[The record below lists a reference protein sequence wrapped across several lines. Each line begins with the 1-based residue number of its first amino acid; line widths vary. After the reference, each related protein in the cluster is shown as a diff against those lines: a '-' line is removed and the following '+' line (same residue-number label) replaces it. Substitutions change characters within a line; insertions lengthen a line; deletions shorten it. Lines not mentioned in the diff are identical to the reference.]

1 MKKYILST
9 LLAIITISLIV
20 STVSIF
26 QPIPSVHGEEN
37 QNSTLTSNKN
47 EQNSSN
53 MDQTKSPL
61 LFKTENNA
69 VSIKIN
75 WNKEIQ
81 IGTPLIFFIEF
92 THPFSGMKLQH
103 VNYNL
108 DIIDSNGENV
118 FSKENIHTHIGDDAQ
133 DIEFEN
139 RGTYTIIITV
149 LGTGVDPPFDTTR
162 SGVGSIPITI

>member
-1 MKKYILST
+1 MKKYIFST
-9 LLAIITISLIV
+9 LLAVITISIIV
-20 STVSIF
+20 STVTHF
-26 QPIPSVHGEEN
+26 QPITPILGEEN

-53 MDQTKSPL
+53 IDQTKSPL

-75 WNKEIQ
+75 WNQEIQ
-81 IGTPLIFFIEF
+81 VGMPLIFFIEF

-103 VNYNL
+103 VNFNL

-139 RGTYTIIITV
+139 KGTYTIIITV
-149 LGTGVDPPFDTTR
+149 LGTGIDPPFDSTR
-162 SGVGSIPITI
+162 SGVGSISITI